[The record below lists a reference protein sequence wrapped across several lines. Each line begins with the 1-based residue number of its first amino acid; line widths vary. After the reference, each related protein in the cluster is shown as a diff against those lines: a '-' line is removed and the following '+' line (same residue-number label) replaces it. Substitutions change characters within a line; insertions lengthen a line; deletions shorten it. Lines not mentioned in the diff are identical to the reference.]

1 MAQLVEHCSANTA
14 EAMRLNLIKI
24 FFRAKICNCL
34 NSTDHLLRQPF
45 IRNQLHFLQDALNS
59 SISLSLDLKCVFK
72 TVPLT
77 YLLLPQISCSGGKRG
92 IYLRESHQMSKPFSE
107 SVSVTT
113 IYNED
118 VGEFRE

>member
-1 MAQLVEHCSANTA
+1 M
-14 EAMRLNLIKI
+14 
-24 FFRAKICNCL
+24 
-34 NSTDHLLRQPF
+34 RQPF
-45 IRNQLHFLQDALNS
+45 IRKQLLHFLQGALNP

-77 YLLLPQISCSGGKRG
+77 YLLFPQISCLGGKRG